1 LTAHGRCPE
10 ERAAPAWRQ
19 DHPLIVIADQKWRSA
34 KPPVRMLNLENLTE
48 WLAGRTGLDYLHID
62 P

>member
-1 LTAHGRCPE
+1 
-10 ERAAPAWRQ
+10 
-19 DHPLIVIADQKWRSA
+19 VIADQKWRSA